1 MRAFEAVEQAG
12 ADRDVAHC
20 AVFDR
25 EPFVMEKV
33 QRGLDALA
41 VHYGLR
47 RG

>member
-1 MRAFEAVEQAG
+1 
-12 ADRDVAHC
+12 
-20 AVFDR
+20 VFDR
-25 EPFVMEKV
+25 PPFALEKV